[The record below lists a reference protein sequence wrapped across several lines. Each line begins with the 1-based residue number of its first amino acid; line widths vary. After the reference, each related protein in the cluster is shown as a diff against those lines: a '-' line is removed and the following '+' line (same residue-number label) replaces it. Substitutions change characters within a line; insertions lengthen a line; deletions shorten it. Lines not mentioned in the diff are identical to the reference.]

1 MASGPLD
8 ALRRVSA
15 NSLALLH
22 SRFELATLELAQ
34 ARRQLVRW
42 LLLALIG
49 SLVVQLALL
58 ALAGAVMA
66 FLWESAGPFA
76 LLGLAVVYAGIG
88 AAIVWRL
95 QREIVRAPS
104 LFSATLSELAKD
116 REAVFGVEPV
126 AENQSIGEAHANPSH
141 AQMAATES
149 SSHGAS

>member
-15 NSLALLH
+15 HSLALLL
-22 SRFELATLELAQ
+22 SRLELATLELAQ

-49 SLVVQLALL
+49 SLVAQLALL
-58 ALAGAVMA
+58 ALSAAVMA
-66 FLWESAGPFA
+66 FLWESAGPLA
-76 LLGLAVVYAGIG
+76 LIGLAVVYAGIS

-95 QREIVRAPS
+95 RRELTQAPS

-116 REAVFGVEPV
+116 RDAVFGVEPLA
-126 AENQSIGEAHANPSH
+126 AEESSSEVHAKPAHTETP
-141 AQMAATES
+141 ATES
-149 SSHGAS
+149 SSHGPA